1 MLLRL
6 TPEALNDLSGL
17 DAYLSDKSPQGLRNV
32 IAAIKKNF
40 ELIELFPK
48 SGKETDL
55 KNVRVSIDARYGY
68 IIPYYL
74 KGDVIWILRVYH
86 AKRSPIDYS
95 NLSLP

>member
-6 TPEALNDLSGL
+6 TPEALHDLSGL
-17 DAYLSDKSPQGLRNV
+17 DAYLSDKSPLGLRNV

-55 KNVRVSIDARYGY
+55 INVRVSIEVRYGY
-68 IIPYYL
+68 IIPYYI
-74 KGDVIWILRVYH
+74 KGDFIWILRVYH
-86 AKRSPIDYS
+86 AKRAPIDYT
-95 NLSLP
+95 NLTLP